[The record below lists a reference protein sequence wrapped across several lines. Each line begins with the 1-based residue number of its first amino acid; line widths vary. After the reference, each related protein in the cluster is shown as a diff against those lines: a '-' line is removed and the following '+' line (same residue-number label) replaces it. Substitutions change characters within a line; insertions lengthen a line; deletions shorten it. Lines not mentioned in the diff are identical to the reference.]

1 MSDEEK
7 IEKAEKGLEVCM
19 RGERCWGCPYFPHG
33 GNCVN
38 ELMRD
43 AAELIRQ
50 LKKGGE
56 TPATMEV

>member
-1 MSDEEK
+1 MTDAEK
-7 IEKAEKGLEVCM
+7 IEKVEKGLEVCK
-19 RGERCWGCPYFPHG
+19 RGDRCWGCPYFPHG

-38 ELMRD
+38 ELMKD

-50 LKKGGE
+50 LKNGGE